1 MVNLY
6 SIALFAHII
15 GAVLV
20 FVLLTIEGLGLRF
33 GFEYAQLNRM
43 LGPVSAVLVLV
54 PGLYM
59 MAAQWGW
66 AGWIVTGI
74 AAYVLI
80 AGVGAYTGISVMR
93 GRMNRRTAVVSWLA
107 RIGLALGVAFIMTV
121 KPSLIASV
129 AAVLVGVVLGAA
141 AGALRPR
148 KEAAAL

>member
-1 MVNLY
+1 MNLY
-6 SIALFAHII
+6 SVALFVHIV
-15 GAVLV
+15 GAILV

-33 GFEYAQLNRM
+33 GFDYAQLNRV
-43 LGPVSAVLVLV
+43 LGPLSALLILV

-93 GRMNRRTAVVSWLA
+93 GRMNRRSALISWLV
-107 RIGLALGVAFIMTV
+107 RIGMALGVAFVMTV
-121 KPSLIASV
+121 KPSFVLSV
-129 AAVLVGVVLGAA
+129 TAVLVGVVLGTA
-141 AGALRPR
+141 
-148 KEAAAL
+148 AAALTRRGVAAA

>member
-1 MVNLY
+1 MNLY
-6 SIALFAHII
+6 PVALFVHIV
-15 GAVLV
+15 GAILV

-33 GFEYAQLNRM
+33 GFDYAQLNRV
-43 LGPVSAVLVLV
+43 LGPVSALLILV

-93 GRMNRRTAVVSWLA
+93 GRMNRRSALISWLV
-107 RIGLALGVAFIMTV
+107 RIGMALGVAFVMTV
-121 KPSLIASV
+121 KPSFVLSV
-129 AAVLVGVVLGAA
+129 TAVLVGVVLGTA
-141 AGALRPR
+141 
-148 KEAAAL
+148 AAALTRRGVAAA

>member
-1 MVNLY
+1 VNLY
-6 SIALFAHII
+6 SIALFAHIV
-15 GAVLV
+15 GAILV

-33 GFEYAQLNRM
+33 GFDYAQLNRM
-43 LGPVSAVLVLV
+43 LGPVSALLILV

-93 GRMNRRTAVVSWLA
+93 GRMGGRTAVVSWLA
-107 RIGLALGVAFIMTV
+107 RIGMALGVAFIMTV
-121 KPSLIASV
+121 KPSLVASV
-129 AAVLVGVVLGAA
+129 TAVLVGVVVGAA
-141 AGALRPR
+141 AGALTRR
-148 KEAAAL
+148 EAVAL